1 MAATTLYIA
10 QIGSSQRYMKS
21 VPCSEEVA
29 RQPQLGNQTVG
40 DTVVGDAEI
49 GDTVVGDAAI
59 SQIPVPLRRTQ

>member
-1 MAATTLYIA
+1 
-10 QIGSSQRYMKS
+10 MKS

-49 GDTVVGDAAI
+49 GDTVVGDAEI